1 METKT
6 TFTFTDPD
14 GFDIFVY
21 KWSPEPGT
29 EPRAV
34 VQVAH
39 GAAEH
44 ALRYERFA
52 RFLNQHG
59 FVVYADDHRGH
70 WKSAE
75 ELGNAGICGRD
86 GWTGMLEDEKQ
97 LSDIIKKEYP
107 DLPFFFF
114 GHSMGSMLAQGYAQR
129 WGDQVDGVILS
140 GTMGSLGDDMPGMVA
155 MAQSLVDQ
163 HGAYAPSELVGQMF
177 ASFNQPFEPGETGLE
192 WLSSDPEEVRKY
204 VDDPWC
210 GFPFS
215 NDMVLELFKGGI
227 ETWKPE
233 NEARIPKDLPMLVFS
248 GALDPVGGNTLGV
261 KALVERYRANGVEDI
276 SLKFYEGGRH
286 EMLNETNRDQVHQD
300 VLEWLEAQLA

>member
-14 GFDIFVY
+14 GFEIFVY
-21 KWSPEPGT
+21 KWSPEPGL

-70 WKSAE
+70 GKTAGS
-75 ELGNAGICGRD
+75 LDKAGICGED
-86 GWTGMLEDEKQ
+86 GWNGMLEDEKQ
-97 LSDIIKKEYP
+97 LADLIKNDYP
-107 DLPFFFF
+107 DLPLFFF
-114 GHSMGSMLAQGYAQR
+114 GHSMGSMLAQGFMQR
-129 WGDQVDGVILS
+129 WGDEVEGVILS
-140 GTMGSLGDDMPGMVA
+140 GTMGSLGDDMPGMLA
-155 MAQSLVDQ
+155 MAQGMVAQ
-163 HGAYAPSELVGQMF
+163 FGADAPSELFGQMF

-192 WLSSDPEEVRKY
+192 WLSCDQAEVRKY

-215 NDMVLELFKGGI
+215 DGMVLELFKGGI

-233 NEARIPKDLPMLVFS
+233 NEARIPKDLPLLVFS

-286 EMLNETNRDQVHQD
+286 EMLNETSRAEVHQD
-300 VLEWLEAQLA
+300 VLNWLEAQLA